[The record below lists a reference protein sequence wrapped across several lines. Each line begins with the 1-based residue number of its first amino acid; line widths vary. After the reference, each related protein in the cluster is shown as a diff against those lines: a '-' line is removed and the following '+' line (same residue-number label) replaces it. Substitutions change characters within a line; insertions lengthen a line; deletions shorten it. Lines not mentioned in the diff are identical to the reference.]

1 MILLCP
7 WSPTNSWPANGP
19 NAPRV
24 ESTRIADVEM
34 PRMPCGNH
42 TAGVFRCGTLFA
54 TSNLGSPVSGM
65 SLTLSVTVDPGS
77 PLHLS
82 PFGLP
87 TKSPFSTCVIPP
99 EPTQS
104 PWFSA

>member
-24 ESTRIADVEM
+24 ESTRIDDVEI
-34 PRMPCGNH
+34 PITVCGNH
-42 TAGVFRCGTLFA
+42 TAGVLSFGTRLA
-54 TSNLGSPVSGM
+54 TSCFGSPVSGM
-65 SLTLSVTVDPGS
+65 SLTVSFTGDSGS
-77 PLHLS
+77 ADHLS
-82 PFGLP
+82 PFGFP
-87 TKSPFSTCVIPP
+87 TKSPFSTWVMCP

-104 PWFSA
+104 PWFSE